1 VSGIRT
7 LVLLLPK
14 YKGIEMKYY
23 RVQAKLYATYDLLV
37 MSPSSR
43 QAKDDAYAE
52 IFDAINDSDVVD
64 YKISINSVKEDLLEP
79 A

>member
-1 VSGIRT
+1 
-7 LVLLLPK
+7 
-14 YKGIEMKYY
+14 MKYY
-23 RVQAKLYATYDLLV
+23 RVQAKLYANYDLLV

-43 QAKDDAYAE
+43 QAQDDAYAE